1 MQSSFPYFDILIFG
15 VIAVFLILRLK
26 NILGTKTDT
35 HNQDINKKETSK
47 NFSNIIPLKAKKNI
61 GDLKE
66 IEKILKTDPQ
76 FQVNEFLSGS
86 TTFFKMVLDSF
97 ANGNVENIAQ
107 YLKPSVLKSF
117 KIAINERLNEK
128 ETEIIELN
136 SIQKNEIRSVSITKT
151 SIKISVLFETF
162 QVRALMNKDSKVIDG
177 DKDNEILVKDEWV
190 FERKINSKN
199 PNWILIETKSV

>member
-162 QVRALMNKDSKVIDG
+162 QVRALMNKDSNVIDG

-199 PNWILIETKSV
+199 PN